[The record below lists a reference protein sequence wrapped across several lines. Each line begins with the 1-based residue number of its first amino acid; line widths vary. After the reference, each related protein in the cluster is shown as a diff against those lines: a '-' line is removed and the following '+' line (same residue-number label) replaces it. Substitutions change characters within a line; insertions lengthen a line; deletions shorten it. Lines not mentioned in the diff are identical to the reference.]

1 VIGALILNVALASPT
16 RLTVSPWTGS
26 NMATAT
32 SAAIRYR
39 LRIEGAPNATLVLRA
54 DKVAKGW
61 LAAFCT
67 PRVCSPMRV
76 DVTLPQSGR
85 AEYLFEMI
93 REGKTGP
100 PHSGAR
106 ITSSDGATIVV
117 APP

>member
-1 VIGALILNVALASPT
+1 VIATLVLIAALAQPT

-26 NMATAT
+26 NVPTAT

-39 LRIEGAPNATLVLRA
+39 LRVEGTPKATLVLHA
-54 DKVAKGW
+54 DDVAKGW

-85 AEYLFEMI
+85 AEYLFELI
-93 REGKTGP
+93 REETTGP

-106 ITSSDGATIVV
+106 ITSSDGANIVV
-117 APP
+117 SPR

>member
-1 VIGALILNVALASPT
+1 VIGALVLNVALAQPA

-39 LRIEGAPNATLVLRA
+39 LRVESVPKKTLVLHA
-54 DKVAKGW
+54 DNVAKGW

-85 AEYLFEMI
+85 AEYLFELI
-93 REGKTGP
+93 REETTGP

-117 APP
+117 APR